1 MSKLVKIK
9 FDNKVIISK
18 SLKISD
24 KLNEIRELLK
34 DKTSKNF
41 VFLFDGS
48 NIDKDDEK
56 NITLEKLLPIKMKFF

>member
-9 FDNKVIISK
+9 LDNKVIISK

-34 DKTSKNF
+34 DKKAKIS
-41 VFLFDGS
+41 
-48 NIDKDDEK
+48 
-56 NITLEKLLPIKMKFF
+56 FFYLMEVI